1 MSEQITFCNNIVPQ
15 SIALLEDNR
24 YDEYA
29 YEEISQSII
38 SLVSPK
44 GGTGKSTLCRE
55 IALML
60 SMMEHNSRK
69 LNICIVDFSFNNA
82 DMDILL
88 NVRNDR
94 NMQEWIDDIKTR
106 MLNRALWFNDIVY
119 TKEQMDKYLTEY
131 IDGIKVLLSPAIHS
145 KSSDN
150 DMDIYRIM
158 LHNLCK
164 YGFDVII
171 FDISDC
177 YSEIAIELARISEV
191 LLVVGN
197 EELPTLRRIR
207 KMYEEYMYQGVN
219 PENLK
224 LLINNTYSTEHIQCY
239 SDEQICS
246 FIGTDRIYSRIE
258 YEKNMP
264 NHNIKKTSA
273 VVDGSSKYIKS
284 IKELVNNIYPQL
296 EYVKE
301 YRKKIRREIQR

>member
-15 SIALLEDNR
+15 SIALLEDAG
-24 YDEYA
+24 YYEYA
-29 YEEISQSII
+29 YEEINQSII

-55 IALML
+55 LAMML
-60 SMMEHNSRK
+60 SMMEYNGSK

-131 IDGIKVLLSPAIHS
+131 IDGIKVLLSPATNC
-145 KSSDN
+145 KVSDN

-158 LHNLCK
+158 LHNLCN
-164 YGFDVII
+164 YGFDII
-171 FDISDC
+171 ICDTSDC
-177 YSEIAIELARISEV
+177 YSDITIELSRISEC

-207 KMYEEYMYQGVN
+207 RMYEEYMYHGIN
-219 PENLK
+219 ISNIK
-224 LLINNTYSTEHIQCY
+224 FLINNTYSREHVQQF

-246 FIGTDRIYSRIE
+246 FLGIDKIYSVID

-264 NHNIKKTSA
+264 NLNMRKTSA
-273 VVDGSSKYIKS
+273 VVDGSTKYMKG
-284 IKELVNNIYPQL
+284 IKELILNTYPQL
-296 EYVKE
+296 EYIKE
-301 YRKKIRREIQR
+301 YRKKIKKEIQR